1 MRGFYIIVS
10 FFCMLQSCSVV
21 EECVGSTGSMI
32 EREIEVTPFDKI
44 FIHEGVSAVITQ
56 GEDYKVVVKTGS
68 NLMTEISVEVQNN
81 TLIVKDK
88 TECNWTRPYG
98 QTLVYITAPQLEEIN
113 SKTSLKI
120 ASNGV
125 LQFSYLRL
133 VSLDLTGGAGTG
145 DFDLQIE
152 NDAVVI
158 ESNNI
163 ASFYLSGHTKEFLLN
178 FYYGDGKFKGEN
190 FICDTINV
198 FHRGTNDIELYP
210 KDKIEGTIYSTGNIL
225 LKNIPAII
233 NVNEVYRGKLVYE

>member
-32 EREIEVTPFDKI
+32 EHEIEVTPFDKI

-113 SKTSLKI
+113 SKTSLAIKSGGI
-120 ASNGV
+120 
-125 LQFSYLRL
+125 LRYPLLRL
-133 VSLDLTGGAGTG
+133 FSMDLTNGAGTG
-145 DFDLQIE
+145 DFIMELDNE
-152 NDAVVI
+152 HTVV
-158 ESNNI
+158 ETNNI
-163 ASFYLSGHTKEFLLN
+163 SSFYITGKSKEMYLN